1 MELIILFVV
10 LAGLMFFM
18 SSRTRKQQKQQ
29 AEFRSQL
36 APGQEVMTGSGL
48 FGTVVEVDEANDTV
62 TIESTPGSQ
71 TRWLRAAI
79 AKRVDTPVEDVT
91 GDATDAADETDVTT
105 DSSATGTITSGTDH
119 VDVPDDLSSLD
130 TAQREYREQQRR
142 NEDEAGGATK

>member
-48 FGTVVEVDEANDTV
+48 FGTVVEIDEETDTV
-62 TIESTPGSQ
+62 TIETAPGGAQ

-79 AKRVDTPVEDVT
+79 AKRVDTPAEEAV
-91 GDATDAADETDVTT
+91 DATDETDVTT
-105 DSSATGTITSGTDH
+105 DPSATGTITSGDGH
-119 VDVPDDLSSLD
+119 IDVPDDLSSLD

-142 NEDEAGGATK
+142 DEGEAGSTK

>member
-1 MELIILFVV
+1 VELIILFVV

-48 FGTVVEVDEANDTV
+48 FGTVVEIDEETDTV
-62 TIESTPGSQ
+62 TIETAPGGAQ

-79 AKRVDTPVEDVT
+79 AKRVDTPAEEAV
-91 GDATDAADETDVTT
+91 DAADETDVTT
-105 DSSATGTITSGTDH
+105 DPSATGTITSGDGH
-119 VDVPDDLSSLD
+119 IDVPDDLSSLD

-142 NEDEAGGATK
+142 DEGEAGTSK

>member
-18 SSRTRKQQKQQ
+18 SQRTRKQQKQQ

-36 APGQEVMTGSGL
+36 VPGQEVMTGSGL
-48 FGTVVEVDEANDTV
+48 FGTVVEVDEASDTV
-62 TIESTPGSQ
+62 TIESTPGTQ

-79 AKRVDTPVEDVT
+79 AKRVDTPAV
-91 GDATDAADETDVTT
+91 DAVDEADETDVTT
-105 DSSATGTITSGTDH
+105 DPTATGTITPGDDH

-142 NEDEAGGATK
+142 DEGETGTK

>member
-1 MELIILFVV
+1 VELIILFVV

-18 SSRTRKQQKQQ
+18 SQRTRKQQKQQ

-79 AKRVDTPVEDVT
+79 AKRVDTPVEEAAL
-91 GDATDAADETDVTT
+91 ATDETDVTT
-105 DSSATGTITSGTDH
+105 DSDETGTITSGDAH

-142 NEDEAGGATK
+142 DEGEAGGATK

>member
-1 MELIILFVV
+1 VELIILFVV

-48 FGTVVEVDEANDTV
+48 FGTVVEIDEETDTV
-62 TIESTPGSQ
+62 TIETAPGGAQ

-79 AKRVDTPVEDVT
+79 AKRVDTPAEEAV
-91 GDATDAADETDVTT
+91 DATDETDVTT
-105 DSSATGTITSGTDH
+105 DPSATGTITSGDGH
-119 VDVPDDLSSLD
+119 IDVPDDLSSLD

-142 NEDEAGGATK
+142 DEGEAGSTK

>member
-18 SSRTRKQQKQQ
+18 SQRTRKQQKQQ

-36 APGQEVMTGSGL
+36 EPGQEVMTGSGL

-79 AKRVDTPVEDVT
+79 AKRIDTPADEAAL
-91 GDATDAADETDVTT
+91 ATDETDVTT
-105 DSSATGTITSGTDH
+105 DSAETGTITSGDAH

-130 TAQREYREQQRR
+130 TAQREYRDQQRR
-142 NEDEAGGATK
+142 DEGEAGSATK

>member
-1 MELIILFVV
+1 MDFSIIILFVV

-18 SSRTRKQQKQQ
+18 SSRSRKQQRAQQ
-29 AEFRSQL
+29 EFRSQL

-48 FGTVVEVDEANDTV
+48 FGTVVEIDEASDTV

-79 AKRVDTPVEDVT
+79 AKRVDTPVED
-91 GDATDAADETDVTT
+91 ATEAADETDVTT
-105 DSSATGTITSGTDH
+105 DSTGTGTITSGDDH

-142 NEDEAGGATK
+142 DEGEAGGATK

>member
-36 APGQEVMTGSGL
+36 APGQEVRTAAGL
-48 FGTVVEVDEANDTV
+48 FGTVVEIDEETDTV
-62 TIESTPGSQ
+62 TIETAPGGAQ

-79 AKRVDTPVEDVT
+79 ATRVDTPAVEAV
-91 GDATDAADETDVTT
+91 DAPDETDVTT
-105 DSSATGTITSGTDH
+105 DPSATGTITSGDGH
-119 VDVPDDLSSLD
+119 IDVPDDLSSLD

-142 NEDEAGGATK
+142 DEGEAGTSK

>member
-18 SSRTRKQQKQQ
+18 SQRTRKQQKQQ

-36 APGQEVMTGSGL
+36 VPGQEVMTGSGL
-48 FGTVVEVDEANDTV
+48 FGTVVEVDEASDTV
-62 TIESTPGSQ
+62 TIESTPGTQ

-79 AKRVDTPVEDVT
+79 AKRVDTPAV
-91 GDATDAADETDVTT
+91 DAVDEAEETDVTADPT
-105 DSSATGTITSGTDH
+105 ATGTITSGDDH

-142 NEDEAGGATK
+142 DEGETGAK

>member
-18 SSRTRKQQKQQ
+18 SQRTRKQQKQQ

-48 FGTVVEVDEANDTV
+48 FGTVVEIDEAADTV
-62 TIESTPGSQ
+62 TIETVPGGAQ

-79 AKRVDTPVEDVT
+79 AKRVDTPVEEPVDE
-91 GDATDAADETDVTT
+91 ADETEVTT
-105 DSSATGTITSGTDH
+105 DSSATGTITSGDGH
-119 VDVPDDLSSLD
+119 IDVPDDLSSLD

-142 NEDEAGGATK
+142 DEGETGTTK

>member
-18 SSRTRKQQKQQ
+18 SQRTRKQQKQQ

-48 FGTVVEVDEANDTV
+48 FGTVVEIDEATDTV
-62 TIESTPGSQ
+62 TIETGPGGAQ

-79 AKRVDTPVEDVT
+79 AKRVDTPVEEPVDE
-91 GDATDAADETDVTT
+91 ADETDVTT
-105 DSSATGTITSGTDH
+105 DSSATGTITSGDGH
-119 VDVPDDLSSLD
+119 IDVPDDLSSLD

-142 NEDEAGGATK
+142 DEGEAGTTK

>member
-48 FGTVVEVDEANDTV
+48 FGTVVEIDEETDTV
-62 TIESTPGSQ
+62 TIETAPGGAQ

-79 AKRVDTPVEDVT
+79 AKRVDTPAEEAV
-91 GDATDAADETDVTT
+91 DATDETDVTT
-105 DSSATGTITSGTDH
+105 DPSATGTITSGDGH
-119 VDVPDDLSSLD
+119 IDVPDDLSSLD

-142 NEDEAGGATK
+142 DEGEAGTSK

>member
-1 MELIILFVV
+1 VELIILFVV

-18 SSRTRKQQKQQ
+18 SQRTRKQQKQQ

-79 AKRVDTPVEDVT
+79 AKRVDTPAEEAAL
-91 GDATDAADETDVTT
+91 ATDETDVTT
-105 DSSATGTITSGTDH
+105 DSDETGTITSGDAH

-142 NEDEAGGATK
+142 DEGEAGGATK

>member
-18 SSRTRKQQKQQ
+18 SQRTRKQQKQQ

-36 APGQEVMTGSGL
+36 VPGQEVMTGSGL
-48 FGTVVEVDEANDTV
+48 FGTVVEVDEASDTV
-62 TIESTPGSQ
+62 TIESTPGTQ

-79 AKRVDTPVEDVT
+79 AKRVDTPAV
-91 GDATDAADETDVTT
+91 DAVDEADETDVTT
-105 DSSATGTITSGTDH
+105 DPTATGTITPGDDH

-142 NEDEAGGATK
+142 DEGETGAK

>member
-48 FGTVVEVDEANDTV
+48 FGTVVEIDEETDTV
-62 TIESTPGSQ
+62 TIETAPGGAQ

-79 AKRVDTPVEDVT
+79 AKRVDTPAEEAV
-91 GDATDAADETDVTT
+91 DAADETDVTT
-105 DSSATGTITSGTDH
+105 DPSATGTITSGDGH
-119 VDVPDDLSSLD
+119 IDVPDDLSSLD

-142 NEDEAGGATK
+142 DEGEAGSTK

>member
-18 SSRTRKQQKQQ
+18 SQRTRKQQKQQ

-79 AKRVDTPVEDVT
+79 AKRVDTPVEEAA
-91 GDATDAADETDVTT
+91 DATDETDVTT
-105 DSSATGTITSGTDH
+105 DSAATGTITSGDGH
-119 VDVPDDLSSLD
+119 IDVPDDLSSLD

-142 NEDEAGGATK
+142 DEGEAGTTK

>member
-18 SSRTRKQQKQQ
+18 SQRTRKQQKQQ

-48 FGTVVEVDEANDTV
+48 FGTVVEIDEATDTV
-62 TIESTPGSQ
+62 TIETAPGGAQ

-79 AKRVDTPVEDVT
+79 AKRVDTPVEEP
-91 GDATDAADETDVTT
+91 AAPAEAADETDVTT
-105 DSSATGTITSGTDH
+105 DSTATGTITSGDGH
-119 VDVPDDLSSLD
+119 IDVPDDLSSLD

-142 NEDEAGGATK
+142 DEGEAGTTK

>member
-48 FGTVVEVDEANDTV
+48 FGTVVEIDEETDTV
-62 TIESTPGSQ
+62 TIETAPGGAQ

-91 GDATDAADETDVTT
+91 GDAADETDVTT

-142 NEDEAGGATK
+142 DEGEAGSTK

>member
-18 SSRTRKQQKQQ
+18 SQRTRKQQKQQ

-48 FGTVVEVDEANDTV
+48 FGTVVEIDETTDTV
-62 TIESTPGSQ
+62 TIETGSGGAQ

-79 AKRVDTPVEDVT
+79 AKRVDTPVEEPVDE
-91 GDATDAADETDVTT
+91 ADETDVTT
-105 DSSATGTITSGTDH
+105 DSSATGTITSGDGH
-119 VDVPDDLSSLD
+119 IDVPDDLSSLD

-142 NEDEAGGATK
+142 DEGEAGTTK